1 MSSGRAPQSTTPV
14 RYHLA
19 ENNLAWMRY
28 QFEDPRMAGMR
39 DEIDR
44 INKLGDRSP
53 GFVWRFETEGGDATD
68 VRVLDDPRILFNLT
82 IWETVADLRRYVYRS
97 EHVEFF
103 RRRREWFLPP
113 PHEPV
118 ALWWVPEGERPGVD
132 EAMARIERL
141 WRDGPSPEAFT
152 LKQVYDPAGAPVEP
166 PGGRRTPWSIAG
178 IGDRGTPAARPARRN
193 TE

>member
-1 MSSGRAPQSTTPV
+1 
-14 RYHLA
+14 
-19 ENNLAWMRY
+19 MRY
-28 QFEDPRMAGMR
+28 PFEDPRMAGMR

-53 GFVWRFETEGGDATD
+53 GFVWRFETVAGDATD

-113 PHEPV
+113 PREPV

-132 EAMARIERL
+132 VAMARIERL
-141 WRDGPSPEAFT
+141 WRNGPSPEAFN
-152 LKQVYDPAGAPVEP
+152 LKQVYDPDGRPVVRAVREEHSMGAV
-166 PGGRRTPWSIAG
+166 GTR
-178 IGDRGTPAARPARRN
+178 DRGAPAARPARPARRS

>member
-1 MSSGRAPQSTTPV
+1 MSSGRLPHSTTPV

-28 QFEDPRMAGMR
+28 PFEDPRMAGMR
-39 DEIDR
+39 GEIDR

-53 GFVWRFETEGGDATD
+53 GFVWRFETDAGDATD

-82 IWETVADLRRYVYRS
+82 LWESVEDLRRYVYRT

-113 PHEPV
+113 PREPV
-118 ALWWVPEGERPGVD
+118 ALWWVPEGERPDVD

-141 WRDGPSPEAFT
+141 WRDGPSPEAFN
-152 LKQVYDPAGAPVEP
+152 LKQIYDPDGAPAAP
-166 PGGRRTPWSIAG
+166 PV
-178 IGDRGTPAARPARRN
+178 ARSTR
-193 TE
+193 

>member
-1 MSSGRAPQSTTPV
+1 MPGHRPAGEAPAPAARASRPPV
-14 RYHLA
+14 RHHLA

-28 QFEDPRMAGMR
+28 PFDDPRMAGMR

-44 INKLGDRSP
+44 INRLGDRSP
-53 GFVWRFETEGGDATD
+53 GFVWRFETAAGDATD

-82 IWETVADLRRYVYRS
+82 LWETVEDLRRYVYRS

-113 PHEPV
+113 PREPV
-118 ALWWVPEGERPGVD
+118 ALWWVREGERPDVD

-152 LKQVYDPAGAPVEP
+152 LKQVYDPDGAPTAWPVQ
-166 PGGRRTPWSIAG
+166 
-178 IGDRGTPAARPARRN
+178 RGTA
-193 TE
+193 

>member
-1 MSSGRAPQSTTPV
+1 MPAGRS

-28 QFEDPRMAGMR
+28 PFEDPRMAGMR

-44 INKLGDRSP
+44 INRLGDRSP
-53 GFVWRFETEGGDATD
+53 GFVWRFETAAGDATG

-82 IWETVADLRRYVYRS
+82 IWETVADLRRYVYRT

-113 PHEPV
+113 PREPV
-118 ALWWVPEGERPGVD
+118 ALWWVREGERPDVD

-141 WRDGPSPEAFT
+141 WRDGPSPDAFN
-152 LKQVYDPAGAPVEP
+152 LKQIYGPDGAPEAP
-166 PGGRRTPWSIAG
+166 PGRNNTVGAG
-178 IGDRGTPAARPARRN
+178 EAARHRPGPCGGAPNDHDRDP
-193 TE
+193 